1 MSSVESGKAAEE
13 RRRWARRRPEGPAPM
28 MAILREAFWFVDDN
42 DDEDEE
48 SREVLGRVWVD
59 VVRGKFNGVK
69 AWEVGPIDNEIDI
82 SRKALSWRYLFMVP

>member
-1 MSSVESGKAAEE
+1 
-13 RRRWARRRPEGPAPM
+13 M

-69 AWEVGPIDNEIDI
+69 A
-82 SRKALSWRYLFMVP
+82 